1 MHEDAGLLLILMAA
15 IGVIVVQVVRL
26 RVHALLALMLAS
38 FVVGAGAG
46 MLPPHPAAM
55 AITQLLGGD
64 VGKVILYGLI
74 VGLPT
79 AVIAGPV
86 WVALVCQRHA
96 PATAQAPLAVPTPRT
111 DGLSLPGRGLG
122 HRGPGHDAAGFAL
135 GMNLPAPSIFFRRT
149 A

>member
-15 IGVIVVQVVRL
+15 IGLIVVQVVRLRL
-26 RVHALLALMLAS
+26 RVHALLALMQAS

-46 MLPPHPAAM
+46 MLPLHSAAM

-111 DGLSLPGRGLG
+111 DGLSLPG
-122 HRGPGHDAAGFAL
+122 PGHDAAGFAL